1 MVPDLFMICLLSNQL
16 NVLSPVKK
24 FPLVNVGPDGAKE
37 LFGWEGSNRFY
48 DAAAASKQLNSQ
60 KPTIATEGAVE
71 CVVHEFEES
80 QVGASKY
87 NHTIER
93 IEELL
98 ANSTEIT
105 SSTSSSFL
113 SAPSSSSSSSS
124 ALAVMSTDISPQPL
138 KRNRQNNISRT
149 DTSNK
154 GGVGNHKTTKNLSM
168 STRLKHIS
176 FHIVGP
182 FLLTKQY
189 DCL

>member
-1 MVPDLFMICLLSNQL
+1 MC
-16 NVLSPVKK
+16 
-24 FPLVNVGPDGAKE
+24 
-37 LFGWEGSNRFY
+37 
-48 DAAAASKQLNSQ
+48 
-60 KPTIATEGAVE
+60 
-71 CVVHEFEES
+71 EFEES

-113 SAPSSSSSSSS
+113 SAPSSSSSSS

-149 DTSNK
+149 DISNK

-168 STRLKHIS
+168 STRVKHILY
-176 FHIVGP
+176 HIVGP
-182 FLLTKQY
+182 FLLTRQY